1 LENLSMVGSVFAQH
15 AKRAVSQVASAI
27 VVTTALAFGVQLAH
41 AQERV
46 RPEIGKPL
54 QAAQDLV
61 KSSRFKE
68 ALAKIREADA
78 IGGKSGYETYLVE
91 RMRGSAAAGAGDSA
105 TAMRAFEAALSS
117 GKAPGSDQLK
127 MIEAIATS
135 AYNARDFA
143 AAKKWGARYFEAGGT
158 SGQMRT
164 LMTQASFQ
172 SGDYA
177 TVAREAL
184 ADINADE
191 KAGRAPSEEKLQ
203 LLANSYLRQKNTAG
217 YVATIE
223 KLLNYYPKKS
233 LWADVISRLP
243 SKPGFSDR
251 FALDVYRLK
260 LATGNLSTTNDYM
273 EMAQLA
279 LQADFAVEGK
289 KVIEEGF
296 KAGALGAGAEA
307 ERHKRLRD
315 LAEKKVVERQKIMSD
330 GVEEQEAKAAKD
342 GNALVKLGYAF
353 ASSGQVAKGISM
365 IEEGIKKGGLKRPDD
380 AKLYLG
386 IAQIQAGQKSKA
398 IPTLRGIKGTDGV
411 ADLAS
416 LWALFAQKS
425 A

>member
-1 LENLSMVGSVFAQH
+1 MLSMVGQEFAKH
-15 AKRAVSQVASAI
+15 TKRALIQLAGTVAVAA
-27 VVTTALAFGVQLAH
+27 ALALSIQSPVH

-61 KSSRFKE
+61 KANRFKE
-68 ALAKIREADA
+68 ALAKVREVDA
-78 IGGKSGYETYLVE
+78 IGGKSAYETYLVE
-91 RMRGSAAAGAGDSA
+91 RMRGSAAAGAGDSQ
-105 TAMRAFEAALSS
+105 TAMRAFEAALGS
-117 GKAPGSDQLK
+117 GKAQGQDQLR

-143 AAKKWGARYFEAGGT
+143 AAKKWGTRYFEAGGS

-164 LMTQASFQ
+164 LMTQSAFQ

-177 TVAREAL
+177 TVARESL
-184 ADINADE
+184 AEITADE
-191 KAGRAPSEEKLQ
+191 KAGRTPSEEKLQ
-203 LLANSYLRQKNTAG
+203 LLANSYLRQKNTTG
-217 YVATIE
+217 YVSAIE

-233 LWADVISRLP
+233 LWADVISRLQ

-251 FALDVYRLK
+251 FSLDVYRLK
-260 LATGNLSTTNDYM
+260 LATGNLTATNDYM

-279 LQADFAVEGK
+279 LQSGFAVEGK

-315 LAEKKVVERQKIMSD
+315 LADKKVSESQKMMSD
-330 GVEEQEAKAAKD
+330 GVEEKEANAASD
-342 GNALVKLGYAF
+342 GNALVKLGYTMAT
-353 ASSGQVAKGISM
+353 SGQSAKGIGM
-365 IEEGIKKGGLKRPDD
+365 IEAGIKKGGLKRPED

-398 IPTLRGIKGTDGV
+398 IPTLRSIKGTDGV

>member
-1 LENLSMVGSVFAQH
+1 
-15 AKRAVSQVASAI
+15 
-27 VVTTALAFGVQLAH
+27 
-41 AQERV
+41 
-46 RPEIGKPL
+46 
-54 QAAQDLV
+54 
-61 KSSRFKE
+61 
-68 ALAKIREADA
+68 
-78 IGGKSGYETYLVE
+78 LVE
-91 RMRGSAAAGAGDSA
+91 RMRGSAAAGAGDSQ
-105 TAMRAFEAALSS
+105 TAMRAFEAALGS
-117 GKAPGSDQLK
+117 GKAQGQDQLR

-143 AAKKWGARYFEAGGT
+143 AAKKWGTRYFEAGGS

-164 LMTQASFQ
+164 LMTQSAFQ

-177 TVAREAL
+177 TVARESL
-184 ADINADE
+184 AEITADE
-191 KAGRAPSEEKLQ
+191 KAGRTPSEEKLQ
-203 LLANSYLRQKNTAG
+203 LLANSYLRQKNTTG
-217 YVATIE
+217 YVSAIE

-233 LWADVISRLP
+233 LWADVISRLQ

-251 FALDVYRLK
+251 FSLDVYRLK
-260 LATGNLSTTNDYM
+260 LATGNLTATNDYM

-279 LQADFAVEGK
+279 LQSGFAVEGK

-315 LAEKKVVERQKIMSD
+315 LADKKVSESQKMMSD
-330 GVEEQEAKAAKD
+330 GAEEKEANAASD
-342 GNALVKLGYAF
+342 GNALVKLGYTMAT
-353 ASSGQVAKGISM
+353 SGQSAKGIGM
-365 IEEGIKKGGLKRPDD
+365 IEAGIKKGGLKRPED

-398 IPTLRGIKGTDGV
+398 IPTLRSIKGTDGV

>member
-1 LENLSMVGSVFAQH
+1 MAGQQFAKQVSS
-15 AKRAVSQVASAI
+15 AQRVICRVVMATAVTA
-27 VVTTALAFGVQLAH
+27 ALALNIQTPAR
-41 AQERV
+41 ADERV

-54 QAAQDLV
+54 QAAQDLLRT
-61 KSSRFKE
+61 SRFKE
-68 ALAKIREADA
+68 ALAKVREADG
-78 IGGKSGYETYLVE
+78 IGGKSQYETYLVE
-91 RMRGSAAAGAGDSA
+91 RMRGSAAAGAGDSQ

-117 GKAPGSDQLK
+117 GKAPGPDQLK

-143 AAKKWGARYFEAGGT
+143 SAKKWGTRYFEAGGT

-164 LMTQASFQ
+164 LMTQSAFQ

-177 TVAREAL
+177 AVAREAQ
-184 ADINADE
+184 ADVSADE
-191 KAGRAPSEEKLQ
+191 KAGRTPSEEKLQ

-217 YVATIE
+217 YVAAIE

-233 LWADVISRLP
+233 LWADVISRLQ

-251 FALDVYRLK
+251 FSLDVYRLK
-260 LATGNLSTTNDYM
+260 LATGNLTATNDYM

-279 LQADFAVEGK
+279 LQGGFALEGK

-296 KAGALGAGAEA
+296 KAGALGTGAEA

-315 LAEKKVVERQKIMSD
+315 LADKKVVESKKMMSD
-330 GVEEQEAKAAKD
+330 GVEEKEAKSAKD
-342 GNALVKLGYAF
+342 GNALVKLGYTF
-353 ASSGQVAKGISM
+353 ATSGESAKGIGL
-365 IEEGIKKGGLKRPDD
+365 IEEGIKKGGLKRPED

-386 IAQIQAGQKSKA
+386 VAQIQAGQKNKG

-411 ADLAS
+411 GDLAS